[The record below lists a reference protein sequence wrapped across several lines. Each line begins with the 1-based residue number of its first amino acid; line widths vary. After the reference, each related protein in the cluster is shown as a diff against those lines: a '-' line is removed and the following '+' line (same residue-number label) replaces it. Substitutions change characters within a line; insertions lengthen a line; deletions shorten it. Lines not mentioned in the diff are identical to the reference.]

1 MSKLFNISNMF
12 SENAKFSSFASEN
25 PVNACYFENTLS
37 ILETFNSDFN
47 KLNKDLYVRLNEA
60 EEKAQENDILC
71 DYFKQV
77 EALIQDFI
85 NKANEQ
91 TSRFVI
97 TIDNIVDANQG
108 LVSSKELISNFKP
121 FTYRYYKF
129 KNISNPNFPQM
140 NPLTVYKKE
149 FDFIGQLLQDLG
161 PASSNLQKLQAI
173 AIVYN
178 KLHEVGDSKSFA
190 KKCIKDIVDCDSDDC
205 MESFAKDLYEEF
217 KDDDPEDVVISK
229 SVMYDIKLSLA
240 NYKTLENAGVATA
253 ENLIKQFS
261 EIAEDIKTIICGN
274 DKNTLKID
282 TKTDGIKNTTY
293 KLDTYG
299 MNQVDLFLKAKIN
312 QIATMVNIYA
322 IALSIKLDAISDYF
336 DQCKDILAAAEM
348 ASVSDHEDIDDG
360 ASGDSDDT
368 IASTGDEE
376 EPVEDG
382 GEDEPET
389 DDDEESEDDS
399 DDDDEENSEDKDS
412 NDDDESEDE
421 PESEEEPEE
430 ETPAESEE
438 EVEPEPVDQDE
449 EDLKDAEAQTE
460 AMIRQYQYEYYLL
473 NTVYENVSLLES
485 IIDIV
490 DEAEGDDNAG
500 GDNAGGGDAGNTA
513 ATQTI
518 GKAKDLVNK
527 ANTPIW
533 KTLVNKMAELWNK
546 FKTNVTT
553 MYNQKIKYLDDN
565 KKYFAM
571 KQIDFSPENHKLMPK
586 YRPENLQKIKLPD
599 LNYDSLVKGGKLRDE
614 STFFETFGIPRKD
627 GISINQAVKNYIAPE
642 DEYYQNMND
651 ADLKPD
657 KLYAWCKAFPK
668 LIDEIQKM
676 TNVIEAGRRNA
687 DNVAKKVTGESA
699 SLKPDAKTI
708 AMSYFSEAINTKA
721 DENDPKNN
729 NDNQNVTNN
738 LKVYFKVCGDVL
750 TGCMTCAQKIF
761 NDYYSLLKFHIKKSG
776 GGENKNNSED
786 NNNRQNDAGGD
797 VQFNN

>member
-12 SENAKFSSFASEN
+12 SENAKFSNFASET
-25 PVNACYFENTLS
+25 PVSGCYFENTLS

-108 LVSSKELISNFKP
+108 LASSKELISNFKP

-173 AIVYN
+173 ATVYN

-190 KKCIKDIVDCDSDDC
+190 KTCIKDVVNCDSDDC

-348 ASVSDHEDIDDG
+348 ASASDHEDIDDG

-389 DDDEESEDDS
+389 
-399 DDDDEENSEDKDS
+399 
-412 NDDDESEDE
+412 
-421 PESEEEPEE
+421 EEEPEE
-430 ETPAESEE
+430 SEEDDSENTDGEPEEEEPETEEDDSSEGEETPAENEE
-438 EVEPEPVDQDE
+438 EAEPEPIDQDE
-449 EDLKDAEAQTE
+449 EDLKNAEAKTE

-500 GDNAGGGDAGNTA
+500 GDNADGNAGNAT
-513 ATQTI
+513 TQTI

-586 YRPENLQKIKLPD
+586 YRPDNLQKIKLPD
-599 LNYDSLVKGGKLRDE
+599 LNYESLVNSGKLRDE

-657 KLYAWCKAFPK
+657 KLYAWCKTFPK
-668 LIDEIQKM
+668 QVDEIQKM
-676 TNVIEAGRRNA
+676 TNVIDAGRRNA
-687 DNVAKKVTGESA
+687 ENVAKKVTGESA
-699 SLKPDAKTI
+699 SLKPDTKTI

-721 DENDPKNN
+721 DEKDPKNN
-729 NDNQNVTNN
+729 NDTQNVTNN

-776 GGENKNNSED
+776 GGETKNDSGD
-786 NNNRQNDAGGD
+786 NNQQNANAGGGD
-797 VQFNN
+797 VQFNK